1 MSAAKELEVYGEPAN
16 GDYVAYLEA
25 IERKQLAQLARAQT
39 MLPASAAQT
48 PGSSVASGTAPAK
61 PLTAAE
67 RDALLARLRA
77 AKGTAQNISVG
88 EGVAAAIGALLVFL
102 SLIGEGNFITLAIG
116 AALLWGPLRRL
127 RKLFR
132 DLDPRRDKSL
142 VDTSL
147 VDTSFGKTKKSS

>member
-1 MSAAKELEVYGEPAN
+1 
-16 GDYVAYLEA
+16 
-25 IERKQLAQLARAQT
+25 
-39 MLPASAAQT
+39 
-48 PGSSVASGTAPAK
+48 
-61 PLTAAE
+61 LTAAE

-77 AKGTAQNISVG
+77 AKGTTQNISVG